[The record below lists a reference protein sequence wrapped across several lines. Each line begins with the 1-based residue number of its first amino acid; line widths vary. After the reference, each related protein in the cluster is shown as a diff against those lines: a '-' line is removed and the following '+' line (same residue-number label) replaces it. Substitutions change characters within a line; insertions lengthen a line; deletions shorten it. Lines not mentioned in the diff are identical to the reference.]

1 MGAELNFYLRKRTY
15 KVIYKCVAMKQK
27 NFEGF
32 GKTSNS
38 LIAGNTL
45 ALISIFLFAAGFPAA
60 EVLLEVW
67 HPITLMFF
75 RLILAVATLVIL
87 WIFMEGLTQV
97 LNAPWF
103 KGIKIGILGF
113 GIGTNLLLFAQWF
126 TDPVTV
132 ALLATLIPVSAA
144 ILEVWDGRRKL
155 TTKFAGGLI
164 ASITGGVIAVSE
176 NISID
181 LGWGVLMALAS
192 GFFYMWASD
201 KSVTKLPEIS
211 SIARSTI
218 TFTGAAVFTSFRF
231 VRCFILDFIEIP
243 NEVTGAQFFSL
254 IIYSVIA
261 MAISHI
267 FFIIAVDK
275 VGVAITSLHLNFAPF
290 YVMIILF
297 LLGGAWDLRAIIG
310 ASIVAF
316 GAWLAQVK

>member
-1 MGAELNFYLRKRTY
+1 MRLYE
-15 KVIYKCVAMKQK
+15 IK
-27 NFEGF
+27 NFKSV
-32 GKTSNS
+32 GKSSNS
-38 LIAGNTL
+38 LIAGNSL

-67 HPITLMFF
+67 HPITLMFC
-75 RLILAVATLVIL
+75 RLILAVATLVTL

-97 LNAPWF
+97 LNAPWLI
-103 KGIKIGILGF
+103 GIKIGILGF
-113 GIGTNLLLFAQWF
+113 GIGANLLLFAQWF

-155 TTKFAGGLI
+155 TIKFSGGLI
-164 ASITGGVIAVSE
+164 ASIAGGIIAVSE

-181 LGWGVLMALAS
+181 LGLGVLMALAS

-201 KSVTKLPEIS
+201 KSVTGLPAIS

-218 TFTGAAVFTSFRF
+218 TFTGAAVFTTFSFVIF
-231 VRCFILDFIEIP
+231 FTLGFIEIP
-243 NEVTGAQFFSL
+243 SGVTGTQFFSL

-261 MAISHI
+261 MAISHV

-275 VGVAITSLHLNFAPF
+275 VGVAITSLHLNFTPF

-297 LLGGAWDLRAIIG
+297 LLGGNWDLRAIIG

-316 GAWLAQVK
+316 GVWLAQAK

>member
-1 MGAELNFYLRKRTY
+1 
-15 KVIYKCVAMKQK
+15 MKQK
-27 NFEGF
+27 IFEDF

-38 LIAGNTL
+38 PIAGNTL

-60 EVLLEVW
+60 EVLLDVW

-155 TTKFAGGLI
+155 TIKFAGGLI

-201 KSVTKLPEIS
+201 KSVTGLPAIS

-218 TFTGAAVFTSFRF
+218 TFTGAAVFTTFSFVIF
-231 VRCFILDFIEIP
+231 FTLGFIEIP
-243 NEVTGAQFFSL
+243 SGVTGAQFFNL

-290 YVMIILF
+290 YVMVILF
-297 LLGGAWDLRAIIG
+297 LLGETWDLRAIIG

-316 GAWLAQVK
+316 GVWLAQIK